1 MVPTR
6 LETGTKIVGTLG
18 PASWDEDV
26 LAELIREG
34 LDVARI
40 NASHSDHAAIRRQV
54 SRVRRVSFQ
63 VGMPVAVLLDLQ
75 GPKIRLG
82 KVDGALEL
90 SQGDVLT
97 VVMDPD
103 VIGSGTRVG
112 TTYPEM
118 AEDVQVGETVLF
130 ADGALIG
137 EVSAVRRDISPA
149 EVDVK
154 LAFGGSLTSNKG
166 LNLPDTAMSVPS
178 LTDKDKADL
187 AVGVEVGVDYVAL
200 SFVRDAGDL
209 IELEQEMDKHG
220 QRIPA
225 IAKIEK
231 PQAVKNLERIL
242 DHCAGLMVARG
253 DLGVEVPI
261 ESVPVHQ
268 KRIIDAAR
276 RRGALV
282 ITATQMLDSME
293 RNPRPTRAETTDV
306 ANAILDGTDAVM
318 LSGET
323 SVGAFPVQAV
333 RMMDRIAREV
343 EASPWFR
350 VPEPHQLP
358 AFDGLDDAM
367 IRAAAYTLQEHPEL
381 PLVVFTWSGQ
391 AAFRASKIRP
401 RGPIYGLTPDA
412 RVVDRLKLAWGI
424 TPLLVPPVRSTDD
437 LILAGEQVL
446 MEGGFLEKGQHYLVL
461 AGRSPMRAAMH
472 LLKIQRVGEGG

>member
-1 MVPTR
+1 MPQTR
-6 LETGTKIVGTLG
+6 FETGTKIVGTLG
-18 PASWDEDV
+18 PASWDEDR
-26 LAELIREG
+26 LAELIQAG

-40 NASHSDHAAIRRQV
+40 NASHSDHAGIRRQV
-54 SRVRRVSFQ
+54 SRVRRVSYQ
-63 VGMPVAVLLDLQ
+63 LGMPVAVLLDLQ
-75 GPKIRLG
+75 GPKIRLS
-82 KVDGALEL
+82 KVDGALDL
-90 SQGDVLT
+90 GKGDILT
-97 VVMDPD
+97 VVMSND
-103 VIGSGTRVG
+103 VIGSGKRVG

-118 AEDVQVGETVLF
+118 ADDVKPGEMVLF
-130 ADGALIG
+130 ADGAVIG
-137 EVSAVRRDISPA
+137 EVVAVRKESDPA
-149 EVDVK
+149 EVDIEIE
-154 LAFGGSLTSNKG
+154 FGGKLTSNKG
-166 LNLPDTAMSVPS
+166 LNLPQTDMSVPS

-187 AVGVEVGVDYVAL
+187 AVGLEVGVDYIAL
-200 SFVRDAGDL
+200 SFVRDAPDL
-209 IELEQEMDKHG
+209 IELEEEMDKHG
-220 QRIPA
+220 KRIPA

-231 PQAVKNLERIL
+231 PQAVENLERIL

-268 KRIIDAAR
+268 KRIIEAAV

-323 SVGAFPVQAV
+323 SIGDFPVIAV
-333 RMMDRIAREV
+333 RTMDRIARQV
-343 EASPWFR
+343 EASPYFR
-350 VPEPHQLP
+350 QPKPQELP
-358 AFDGLDDAM
+358 DFDGLDDAM
-367 IRAAAYTLQEHPEL
+367 IRAAAHTLHEHPEL

-401 RGPIYGLTPDA
+401 RGPIYGLTPNA
-412 RVVDRLKLAWGI
+412 PVVDQLKLAWGI

-437 LILAGEQVL
+437 LIAAGEAL
-446 MEGGFLEKGQHYLVL
+446 LLERGYLEPGQFYLVL

-472 LLKIQRVGEGG
+472 LLKIVRVGES

>member
-1 MVPTR
+1 MTPTR
-6 LETGTKIVGTLG
+6 FETGTKIVATLG

-26 LAELIREG
+26 LAELIRAG

-90 SQGDVLT
+90 ARGDVLT

-103 VIGSGTRVG
+103 VIGSGLRVG

-118 AEDVQVGETVLF
+118 AEDVQEGERVLF
-130 ADGALIG
+130 ADGAVIG
-137 EVSAVRRDISPA
+137 EVTQVRRDLDPR
-149 EVDVK
+149 EVDVRIE
-154 LAFGGSLTSNKG
+154 FGGSLTSNKG
-166 LNLPDTAMSVPS
+166 LNLPQTDMSVPS

-187 AVGVEVGVDYVAL
+187 AVGIEVGVDYIAL
-200 SFVRDAGDL
+200 SFVRDAPDL

-220 QRIPA
+220 QRVPA

-231 PQAVKNLERIL
+231 PQAVKNLDRIL

-268 KRIIDAAR
+268 KRIIDAAV

-318 LSGET
+318 LSGRDQYRQV
-323 SVGAFPVQAV
+323 SDHRRGDHGP
-333 RMMDRIAREV
+333 DRPRRRG
-343 EASPWFR
+343 P
-350 VPEPHQLP
+350 
-358 AFDGLDDAM
+358 
-367 IRAAAYTLQEHPEL
+367 
-381 PLVVFTWSGQ
+381 PLVP
-391 AAFRASKIRP
+391 APPARRP
-401 RGPIYGLTPDA
+401 ARLRRRG
-412 RVVDRLKLAWGI
+412 
-424 TPLLVPPVRSTDD
+424 
-437 LILAGEQVL
+437 
-446 MEGGFLEKGQHYLVL
+446 
-461 AGRSPMRAAMH
+461 
-472 LLKIQRVGEGG
+472 

>member
-1 MVPTR
+1 MSVEYV
-6 LETGTKIVGTLG
+6 ETGTKIVATLG

-26 LAELIREG
+26 LAELIRAG

-54 SRVRRVSFQ
+54 SRVRRVAYQ
-63 VGMPVAVLLDLQ
+63 IGMPVGVLLDLQ
-75 GPKIRLG
+75 GPKIRLS
-82 KVDGALEL
+82 KVDGALDL
-90 SQGDVLT
+90 KAGDVLT
-97 VVMDPD
+97 VIMDPD
-103 VIGSGTRVG
+103 IVGSGHRVG

-118 AEDVQVGETVLF
+118 AQDVKAGERVLF
-130 ADGALIG
+130 ADGAVIG
-137 EVSAVRRDISPA
+137 EVDAVRLDMEPA

-154 LAFGGSLTSNKG
+154 IAFGGELTSNKG
-166 LNLPDTAMSVPS
+166 VNFPDTDMSVPS
-178 LTDKDKADL
+178 LTEKDRADL
-187 AVGVEVGVDYVAL
+187 AVGMEVGVDYIAL
-200 SFVRDAGDL
+200 SFVRDAPDL
-209 IELEQEMDKHG
+209 IELEEEMDRLGK
-220 QRIPA
+220 RVPV

-231 PQAVKNLERIL
+231 PQAVKNLDRIL
-242 DHCAGLMVARG
+242 DHCQGLMVARG

-268 KRIIDAAR
+268 KRIIDAAVK
-276 RRGALV
+276 RGALV

-333 RMMDRIAREV
+333 RTMDRIAREV

-350 VPEPHQLP
+350 VPKPDDLP
-358 AFDGLDDAM
+358 EFDGLDDAM
-367 IRAAAYTLQEHPEL
+367 IRAAAYTLNQHPEL
-381 PLVVFTWSGQ
+381 PLVVFTWSGT

-401 RGPIYGLTPDA
+401 RGPIYALTPDA
-412 RVVDRLKLAWGI
+412 QVVDRLKLAWGI
-424 TPLLVPPVRSTDD
+424 TPMQVPPVRTTDD

-446 MEGGFLEKGQHYLVL
+446 LDKGLLEQGEQYLVL

-472 LLKIQRVGEGG
+472 LLKMQRVGEGG